1 MNVAVKHSLMTLIVF
16 LVTVCVLR
24 QRRYWR
30 ELHQNNP
37 SRSLRVGYALAV
49 FTSMIGLAAT
59 LYTNSPESWQ
69 LFTSLLLLAIFFCL
83 KISFSPSI
91 LAATLTICLI
101 NLQLN
106 DTVSFV
112 EVWIGVLSVVTW
124 RFPEE
129 IRALYAALSFL
140 WVIVTFLSPA
150 DAAAA
155 EAAPSDQIE
164 ESVTGLGF

>member
-1 MNVAVKHSLMTLIVF
+1 MNVAVKYSLMTLIVF
-16 LVTVCVLR
+16 LLTVCVLR
-24 QRRYWR
+24 PRRYWR
-30 ELHQNNP
+30 ELHQNKP

-69 LFTSLLLLAIFFCL
+69 LFTSLLLLVIFFCL

-112 EVWIGVLSVVTW
+112 DVWIGVSSVVTW

-140 WVIVTFLSPA
+140 WVVVTFLSPA

-155 EAAPSDQIE
+155 EAAHSDQIE